1 MQSIIVE
8 GGTPLR
14 GEVWVHGAKNAVLP
28 ILAATAARQGQ
39 YVLHHCPRLQDVAN
53 TLEILTYLGCRVS
66 WHGDTIIVDSHPLCR
81 CDIPQRLMQS
91 MRSSILFLGALLARC
106 GEAAVYAPGGCPLGG
121 RPVNLH
127 LAAMEAMGAEVT
139 QAPPQLYVAADPL
152 HGATVTLTYPSVGA
166 TENIML
172 AALNCH
178 GTVTIYNAAK
188 EPEIEDLAGFLT
200 AMGASVMGAG
210 TAVLQITGSR
220 PTHDASYTIMPD
232 RIEAATFLAAAAAT
246 GGSVRL
252 RGVQV
257 AHLYAVVQALQQAG
271 ARIDTGPEM
280 LYLRAGPLHA
290 IRPVRTAPYPG
301 FPTDAQALL
310 MAALLRADGI
320 TVLEEQV
327 FENRFQH
334 VAALQAM
341 GADIQVANRIA
352 RIQGVASLHG
362 CDAEAKDLRGAA
374 AIIVAALS
382 AEGRTRLTG
391 ISHLLRGYEQLDWSL
406 RQLGGQVRLQDK
418 TFQGDAWNETT

>member
-1 MQSIIVE
+1 MYKRQ
-8 GGTPLR
+8 
-14 GEVWVHGAKNAVLP
+14 VLP

-53 TLEILTYLGCRVS
+53 TLEILTYLGCRVN

-220 PTHDASYTIMPD
+220 PTHDASYT
-232 RIEAATFLAAAAAT
+232 L
-246 GGSVRL
+246 
-252 RGVQV
+252 
-257 AHLYAVVQALQQAG
+257 
-271 ARIDTGPEM
+271 
-280 LYLRAGPLHA
+280 
-290 IRPVRTAPYPG
+290 
-301 FPTDAQALL
+301 
-310 MAALLRADGI
+310 
-320 TVLEEQV
+320 
-327 FENRFQH
+327 
-334 VAALQAM
+334 
-341 GADIQVANRIA
+341 
-352 RIQGVASLHG
+352 SLIH
-362 CDAEAKDLRGAA
+362 
-374 AIIVAALS
+374 I
-382 AEGRTRLTG
+382 
-391 ISHLLRGYEQLDWSL
+391 
-406 RQLGGQVRLQDK
+406 
-418 TFQGDAWNETT
+418 

>member
-1 MQSIIVE
+1 M
-8 GGTPLR
+8 
-14 GEVWVHGAKNAVLP
+14 
-28 ILAATAARQGQ
+28 
-39 YVLHHCPRLQDVAN
+39 
-53 TLEILTYLGCRVS
+53 
-66 WHGDTIIVDSHPLCR
+66 
-81 CDIPQRLMQS
+81 
-91 MRSSILFLGALLARC
+91 
-106 GEAAVYAPGGCPLGG
+106 
-121 RPVNLH
+121 
-127 LAAMEAMGAEVT
+127 
-139 QAPPQLYVAADPL
+139 
-152 HGATVTLTYPSVGA
+152 
-166 TENIML
+166 
-172 AALNCH
+172 
-178 GTVTIYNAAK
+178 
-188 EPEIEDLAGFLT
+188 
-200 AMGASVMGAG
+200 
-210 TAVLQITGSR
+210 
-220 PTHDASYTIMPD
+220 
-232 RIEAATFLAAAAAT
+232 
-246 GGSVRL
+246 
-252 RGVQV
+252 QV

-418 TFQGDAWNETT
+418 TSQGDASNETT